1 VTIGPAIRRADAAVA
16 AGTLSCLEG
25 RHVLFVNAAY
35 LYKIATLKAAKRS
48 GLTVSLVGL
57 ELPDW
62 ARPYVDRFVEA
73 DTYDEDATIEAL
85 RRPFEESPFEGAVT
99 FWDRDV
105 GLVAR
110 IADAFG
116 LPGCPVEAAARARN
130 KQAGREAFAA
140 AGLPQPRFA
149 PFSTW
154 DELVEAART
163 IGFPLVCKPLG
174 ASGSKGIFR
183 VDRAADLGAAYERIE
198 RFVRPEA
205 DMMFSYHRGRYL
217 AEEFMPG
224 PEVSVEGFAVDGDVH
239 VVGVTEKRTTDDYF
253 VEVGHA
259 FPARLP
265 AERARSARRLAEDA
279 VRALGLDGCGF
290 HAEIKLTDKGSK
302 VVEVNGRVGGDLIST
317 HLVPHAT
324 GIGMVESAFA
334 VALGCEPDLRPRR
347 SRAACIRYLLAE
359 RGGTLRAWHLDG
371 AASELDGVVELAFE
385 KEPGD
390 RVALPPEQF
399 VDYRIAY
406 VVTDADDTATA
417 IERAERALEHVA
429 AEIV

>member
-1 VTIGPAIRRADAAVA
+1 MTIGPVIQRADAAVA
-16 AGTLSCLEG
+16 AGSPSCLEG
-25 RHVLFVNAAY
+25 RHILFVSAAY
-35 LYKIATLKAAKRS
+35 LYKVATLKAAKRS

-57 ELPDW
+57 ELPEW

-85 RRPFEESPFEGAVT
+85 RRPFEEAPFEGAVT

-110 IADAFG
+110 VADAFG

-130 KQAGREAFAA
+130 KQAAREAFAA

-149 PFSTW
+149 PFASW
-154 DELVEAART
+154 DELVEAARG

-183 VDRAADLGAAYERIE
+183 VEREPDLRGAYERIE

-224 PEVSVEGFAVDGDVH
+224 PEVSVEGFAFGGGVH
-239 VVGVTEKRTTDDYF
+239 VVGVTEKRTTDDHF
-253 VEVGHA
+253 VETGHA
-259 FPARLP
+259 FPARFDV
-265 AERARSARRLAEDA
+265 ETARSVRRLAADA
-279 VRALGLDGCGF
+279 VRALGLDGCPF
-290 HAEIKLTDKGSK
+290 HVEIKLTDEGPKL
-302 VVEVNGRVGGDLIST
+302 VEVNGRVGGDLIST
-317 HLVPHAT
+317 HLVPHAS
-324 GIGMVESAFA
+324 GIGMVEGAFA
-334 VALGCEPDLRPRR
+334 VALGCAPDLRPRFE
-347 SRAACIRYLLAE
+347 RAASIRYLLAE
-359 RGGTLRAWHLDG
+359 RAGALRAWHVDR
-371 AASELDGVVELAFE
+371 SSFDPDGVVELAFE

-390 RVALPPEQF
+390 RVVLPPEQF

-406 VVTDADDTATA
+406 VVTEADDTASA
-417 IERAERALEHVA
+417 IERAERALEHVT
-429 AEIV
+429 AEIG

>member
-1 VTIGPAIRRADAAVA
+1 MTRGPVIRRADAAVP
-16 AGTLSCLEG
+16 AGTPSCLEG

-35 LYKIATLKAAKRS
+35 LYKIATLQAAKRS
-48 GLTVSLVGL
+48 GLTVSLVGG
-57 ELPDW
+57 EFPDW

-73 DTYDEDATIEAL
+73 DTYDEDGTIEAL
-85 RRPFEESPFEGAVT
+85 RRPFEEAPFGGAVT

-110 IADAFG
+110 ICDAFG

-130 KQAGREAFAA
+130 KQAAREAFAD

-149 PFSTW
+149 PFTGW
-154 DELVEAART
+154 DELVEAARL

-183 VDRAADLGAAYERIE
+183 VDREADLRAAYALIE
-198 RFVRPEA
+198 RFCRPEA

-224 PEVSVEGFAVDGDVH
+224 PEVSVEGFAARGDVH
-239 VVGVTEKRTTDDYF
+239 VVGVTEKRTTDDHY

-259 FPARLP
+259 FPARLD
-265 AERARSARRLAEDA
+265 AETARSVRALAADA

-290 HAEIKLTDKGSK
+290 HAEIKLTDAGPK

-317 HLVPHAT
+317 HLVPLAT

-347 SRAACIRYLLAE
+347 SRAACIRFLLAE
-359 RGGTLRAWHLDG
+359 RSGTLRAWHVDG
-371 AASELDGVVELAFE
+371 ARSDLDGVVELAVE
-385 KEPGD
+385 KEPGE
-390 RVALPPEQF
+390 RVTLPPAQF

-406 VVTDADDTATA
+406 VVTEGDDTAA
-417 IERAERALEHVA
+417 AVERADRALEHVA